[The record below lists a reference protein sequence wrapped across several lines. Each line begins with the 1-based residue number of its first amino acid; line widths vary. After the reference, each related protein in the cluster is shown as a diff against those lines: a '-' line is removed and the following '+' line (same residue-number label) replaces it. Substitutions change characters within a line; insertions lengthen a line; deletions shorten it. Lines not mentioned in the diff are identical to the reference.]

1 MLKTV
6 VKHFIDEF
14 HWLYNEVLTLVDLYD
29 QDHSDEDTEIFY
41 DMYPE
46 YCTNNGSP
54 DEDKEKHEDEYYDCI
69 EEHLYATGRL
79 VSVEDTP
86 TDSQLPF

>member
-1 MLKTV
+1 MDKYSA
-6 VKHFIDEF
+6 KRFIDEF
-14 HWLYNEVLTLVDLYD
+14 NWHYNEVSTLVDIYNE
-29 QDHSDEDTEIFY
+29 DHEDENIDIFY
-41 DMYPE
+41 DQYPE
-46 YCTNNGSP
+46 YITNNGSP
-54 DEDKEKHEDEYYDCI
+54 AEDIEAHEEDFYDCI